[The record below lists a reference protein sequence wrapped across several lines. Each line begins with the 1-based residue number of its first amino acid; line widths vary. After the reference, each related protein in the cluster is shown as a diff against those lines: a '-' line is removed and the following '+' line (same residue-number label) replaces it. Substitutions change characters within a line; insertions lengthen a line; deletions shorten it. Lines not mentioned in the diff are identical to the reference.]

1 MGGPIGL
8 SRKRH
13 SLREI
18 RSGGGEPA
26 LARSRSWVPAVDL
39 AAEDRGEVAIGRH
52 VEEGAQFEA
61 CCHEVTHRTEGH
73 VDGRFGRDIGV
84 PDAAGP

>member
-1 MGGPIGL
+1 MAGIGQ
-8 SRKRH
+8 KQ
-13 SLREI
+13 
-18 RSGGGEPA
+18 
-26 LARSRSWVPAVDL
+26 SWVPAVDL

-73 VDGRFGRDIGV
+73 VDDDSGV
-84 PDAAGP
+84 TLEFRRRWSVASFTAARAVTP